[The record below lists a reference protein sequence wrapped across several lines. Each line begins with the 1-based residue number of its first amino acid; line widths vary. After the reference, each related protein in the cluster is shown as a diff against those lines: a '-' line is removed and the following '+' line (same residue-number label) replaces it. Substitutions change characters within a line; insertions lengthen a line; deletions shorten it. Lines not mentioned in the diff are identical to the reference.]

1 MEFISTI
8 NKNTLARHINHFL
21 MEVLIFTVLILQ
33 SITCFS
39 QLDSLQIVVQSTFNQ
54 REKAIIFNKLADKYL
69 DKDIITAQKYADSAR
84 IIGYSLSDHNI
95 ISNSYVNLANSYY
108 FQGDLDSALCFF
120 QKSYHSIS
128 KTKNQ
133 NEIAAALNRLGLVYE
148 AKSDYS
154 TAASFYYKALKIY
167 EEIQNYKGLAE
178 VLNNIGV
185 VNDALNLKEE
195 ALINYNKSL
204 TYFDLAK
211 IVDGKAN
218 VYNNIATH
226 YGEKGNTDTASYY
239 LKKAIKIFR
248 DYDRTSEAAT
258 AYLNAAS
265 LYQETGKGYLAELYI
280 DSALIFY
287 KYTNNIHGIANVYS
301 EKANRLSNK
310 GDFNNAIKLLE
321 ECLELRKN
329 VGNLNAQTHALF
341 QISTVYAESGDFK
354 NALIFYQKHIALRDS
369 ILNDNTKTL
378 ISELNI
384 KYETEKK
391 DKEITILKKET
402 EIKKTHNYLL
412 IFIMSTLIVFVALL
426 FFFLR
431 TKIRLLSSQKD
442 YYEQLEEF
450 NRLKLDKQKTER
462 KLLEKEVKTQQQINE
477 FQKHKFETELEL
489 SKRELVTTTMQVLN
503 KNKTLTEIKEHLSS
517 LIYSDPTNKKTYKGL
532 SKMISDNINL
542 DSDWEQFKMHFEKVN
557 IGFFDNLQQAYPELS
572 QGDLKVCAYI
582 KIKLSSKEIAQM
594 MNISPAGINKRLYRI
609 RRKMQ
614 LEPHSNISENLSN
627 Y

>member
-1 MEFISTI
+1 MDAININTSVRHVYRFFVILLVFTI
-8 NKNTLARHINHFL
+8 
-21 MEVLIFTVLILQ
+21 LILQ
-33 SITCFS
+33 STVSFS
-39 QLDSLQIVVQSTFNQ
+39 QLDSLQIIVESTFNQ
-54 REKAIIFNKLADKYL
+54 REKAIIFNELADKYL
-69 DKDIITAQKYADSAR
+69 DKDIVTSQKYADSAR
-84 IIGYSLSDHNI
+84 IIGYSLSDYNI

-108 FQGDLDSALCFF
+108 FQGNLDSSLYFF

-128 KTKNQ
+128 KTKNK
-133 NEIAAALNRLGLVYE
+133 NEIAAALNRLGLVHE

-154 TAASFYYKALKIY
+154 TAASFYYKALNIY
-167 EEIQNYKGLAE
+167 EETLKYKGLAE
-178 VLNNIGV
+178 VLNNIAV
-185 VNDALNLKEE
+185 INDALGLTED

-204 TYFDLAK
+204 KYFDLAK
-211 IVDGKAN
+211 VVEGKAN
-218 VYNNIATH
+218 VYNNIATL
-226 YGEKGNTDTASYY
+226 YGAKGNTDTASYY
-239 LKKAIKIFR
+239 LKKAINIFVQ
-248 DYDRTSEAAT
+248 YNRTSEAAT

-265 LYQETGKGYLAELYI
+265 LYQETGKDDMAELYI

-287 KYTNNIHGIANVYS
+287 KHTNNIQGIANVYS
-301 EKANRLSNK
+301 EEANRLSQK
-310 GDFNNAIKLLE
+310 GDFRNAITLLDKS
-321 ECLELRKN
+321 LELREK
-329 VGNLNAQTHALF
+329 VGNLSAQTQVLF
-341 QISTVYAESGDFK
+341 QISTVYAENGNFEK
-354 NALIFYQKHIALRDS
+354 ALEFYQKHIELRDS
-369 ILNDNTKTL
+369 ILDNKTKTL

-412 IFIMSTLIVFVALL
+412 VFIISALIIFVALL

-431 TKIRLLSSQKD
+431 TKIKLLSSQKD

-462 KLLEKEVKTQQQINE
+462 KLLEKEIKTQHQINE
-477 FQKHKFETELEL
+477 FQKHKLETELEL

-503 KNKTLTEIKEHLSS
+503 KNKTLTEIKEHLSG
-517 LIYSDPTNKKTYKGL
+517 LILSDSENKKTYKGL
-532 SKMISDNINL
+532 SQMISDNIHL

-609 RRKMQ
+609 RKKMQ
-614 LEPHSNISENLSN
+614 LEPHSNISENLSR